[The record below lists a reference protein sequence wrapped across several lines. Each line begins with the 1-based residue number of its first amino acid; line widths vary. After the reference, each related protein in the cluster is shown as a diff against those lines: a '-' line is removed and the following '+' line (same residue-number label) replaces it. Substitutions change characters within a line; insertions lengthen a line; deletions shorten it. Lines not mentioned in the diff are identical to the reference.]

1 MTGILDLRVFDP
13 EREGLLARL
22 GSRADSSG
30 LLSRLPPGPAR
41 DVVQL
46 AWRGLQELAP
56 NLTNPVTYAP
66 LPPPAWTPTPEG
78 KLPSSDRDPRLEG
91 IASDLV
97 NIAMLLGPQWE
108 AGLAARAARLLPA
121 IARRGMASA
130 ESLASKSPMI
140 YNPPPKPLRPFE
152 ADYPH
157 GAPADA
163 TGRLTQDIEGRPL
176 TARYIVGRSAAGAQ
190 DQAFAPAGFDDL
202 ARATTGHAA
211 EAIPPDQTAFGRTTL
226 LPLDSGRLKP
236 TGIELRAGM
245 RPDKADMVYAHELG
259 HVIDEIAGQIPTEGL
274 SGELKGVYNSLN
286 NPNRARGGLDAAP
299 TARPMTPQRRGYDRE
314 EAPRE
319 YMVEAIRAYMTDPNY
334 FKTVAPK
341 TAAAIR
347 AAVNAHPSL
356 SKIIQFNA
364 AGGLAAMN
372 GSDSDSPAIPTQP

>member
-56 NLTNPVTYAP
+56 NLTNPATYAP

-190 DQAFAPAGFDDL
+190 DQAFPPEGFDDL

-211 EAIPPDQTAFGRTTL
+211 EAIPPHQTAFGRTTL

-245 RPDKADMVYAHELG
+245 RPDKAGMSTL
-259 HVIDEIAGQIPTEGL
+259 TS
-274 SGELKGVYNSLN
+274 SGTSSTRSRGKSRR
-286 NPNRARGGLDAAP
+286 RASRTSSRASTTASTIP
-299 TARPMTPQRRGYDRE
+299 TAR
-314 EAPRE
+314 
-319 YMVEAIRAYMTDPNY
+319 
-334 FKTVAPK
+334 
-341 TAAAIR
+341 
-347 AAVNAHPSL
+347 
-356 SKIIQFNA
+356 A
-364 AGGLAAMN
+364 AGLMRRQRPGR
-372 GSDSDSPAIPTQP
+372 

>member
-41 DVVQL
+41 DVVQS
-46 AWRGLQELAP
+46 AWRGLQALAP
-56 NLTNPVTYAP
+56 NLTNPATYAP
-66 LPPPAWTPTPEG
+66 LPPPAWTTTPEG

-202 ARATTGHAA
+202 ARATTGRAA

-245 RPDKADMVYAHELG
+245 RPDKAGMSTLTSSGTSSTRSRGKSRRRASR
-259 HVIDEIAGQIPTEGL
+259 ASSRASTTASTIPT
-274 SGELKGVYNSLN
+274 
-286 NPNRARGGLDAAP
+286 A
-299 TARPMTPQRRGYDRE
+299 
-314 EAPRE
+314 
-319 YMVEAIRAYMTDPNY
+319 
-334 FKTVAPK
+334 
-341 TAAAIR
+341 R

>member
-1 MTGILDLRVFDP
+1 VTGIIDPQVFDP
-13 EREGLLARL
+13 AKQGLLARL
-22 GSRADSSG
+22 PSPDSHG

-46 AWRGLQELAP
+46 AWRGLQALAP
-56 NLTNPVTYAP
+56 NLTNPATYAP

-78 KLPSSDRDPRLEG
+78 KLPSADRDPRLEG
-91 IASDLV
+91 VVSDLFD
-97 NIAMLLGPQWE
+97 IGMMLTPMWE

-121 IARRGMASA
+121 IARRGVASA

-163 TGRLTQDIEGRPL
+163 TGRLTHDIEGRPL
-176 TARYIVGRSAAGAQ
+176 TARYIVGRKAAGAQ
-190 DQAFAPAGFDDL
+190 DQAFAPAEFDDL

-211 EAIPPDQTAFGRTTL
+211 EAIPPDQTAWGRTTL
-226 LPLDSGRLKP
+226 LPLDSGRLIP
-236 TGIELRAGM
+236 TGIEL
-245 RPDKADMVYAHELG
+245 
-259 HVIDEIAGQIPTEGL
+259 EIADQIPTKGL
-274 SGELKGVYNSLN
+274 SDELKGVYNSLN

-299 TARPMTPQRRGYDRE
+299 TARPMTPQRRGYDSE
-314 EAPRE
+314 NAPRE
-319 YMVEAIRAYMTDPNY
+319 YMAEAIRAYMTDPNY
-334 FKTVAPK
+334 LKTVAPK

-347 AAVNAHPSL
+347 AAVNAHPTL

-364 AGGLAAMN
+364 VGGLAAMN
-372 GSDSDSPAIPTQP
+372 GLDSDALVIPKQP

>member
-1 MTGILDLRVFDP
+1 VTGIIDPQVFDP
-13 EREGLLARL
+13 AKQGLLARL
-22 GSRADSSG
+22 PSPDSHG

-46 AWRGLQELAP
+46 AWRGLQALAP
-56 NLTNPVTYAP
+56 NLTNPATYAP

-78 KLPSSDRDPRLEG
+78 KLPSADRDPRLEG
-91 IASDLV
+91 VVSDLFD
-97 NIAMLLGPQWE
+97 IGMMLTPMWE

-121 IARRGMASA
+121 IARRGVASA

-163 TGRLTQDIEGRPL
+163 TGRLTHDIEGRPL
-176 TARYIVGRSAAGAQ
+176 TARYIVDRKAAGAQ
-190 DQAFAPAGFDDL
+190 DQAFAPAEFDDL

-211 EAIPPDQTAFGRTTL
+211 EAIPPDQTAWGRTTL
-226 LPLDSGRLKP
+226 LPLDSGRLIP

-245 RPDKADMVYAHELG
+245 RPNKAGMVYGHELG
-259 HVIDEIAGQIPTEGL
+259 HVIEEIADQIPTKGL
-274 SGELKGVYNSLN
+274 SDELKGVYNSLN

-299 TARPMTPQRRGYDRE
+299 TARPMTPQRRGYDSE
-314 EAPRE
+314 NAPRE
-319 YMVEAIRAYMTDPNY
+319 YMAEAIRAYMTDPNY
-334 FKTVAPK
+334 LKTVAPK

-347 AAVNAHPSL
+347 AAVNAHPTL

-364 AGGLAAMN
+364 VGGLAAMN
-372 GSDSDSPAIPTQP
+372 GLDSDALVIPKQP